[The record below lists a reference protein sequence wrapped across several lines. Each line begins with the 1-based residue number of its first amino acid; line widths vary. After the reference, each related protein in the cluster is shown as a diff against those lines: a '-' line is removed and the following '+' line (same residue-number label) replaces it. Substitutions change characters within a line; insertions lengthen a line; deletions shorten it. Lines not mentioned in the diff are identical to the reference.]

1 MLSGSATLADQ
12 RGETRN
18 LYTLHIVTLPNGFGS
33 IPACGFFWGFFSC
46 MLYRLGFTP
55 SGLRPGGWCA
65 KTHRK
70 GFALCM

>member
-1 MLSGSATLADQ
+1 MLSDSATLADQ
-12 RGETRN
+12 RVKQETFI
-18 LYTLHIVTLPNGFGS
+18 LYTSLHYLMPFGG
-33 IPACGFFWGFFSC
+33 IPACGFCGFFSC

-70 GFALCM
+70 GFALCT